1 MRYIRV
7 IRTIL
12 FILPILFASCS
23 EDLKGYM
30 VNGNYLKIDKGE
42 LGFSVDEIRKSISIE
57 SKGTWNI
64 ISSPEWLDISPTSGD
79 GTTTVSLNVIDYPQS
94 DATVSGIISLQLND
108 LTSKI
113 QVSRAPY
120 KFLVPTTELSFGA
133 QDESRKE
140 VFVRSNTDWTI
151 IKNKSWCHVSDQ
163 SSNGD
168 KTVYVSC
175 DKNNTNE
182 VRRDTLQIRT
192 KLDTILVP
200 VYQSISDYY
209 INPSTPTLVYEI
221 EGGSQSFTVDSNT
234 DWTQKLLHGGLGSI
248 VRNGNM
254 LTLTVNKNTSAEE
267 RFDTIYIYATN
278 SEIKAEM
285 KDSALVYI
293 RQKGLDPVLEIY
305 PDSIPFG
312 NKAGTGSFSIESNL
326 NWEVTCKCD
335 EGDWCHITSSKTGTG
350 NGTITL
356 SVDQNP
362 LGAKARDAVVTITT
376 SAMTKI
382 VKIHQAAGEEPIIR
396 IIPETIESTGLRYGN
411 IGGTQSFQ
419 VQSNIEWSVKSGDVS
434 WCHIETPDGT
444 GIGTKDINV
453 AVDVNPAESKK
464 RECVITIS
472 SSLGKKEITVYQDPG
487 DKGYVRVVKD
497 GTETNKLSAK
507 PQGETLTFDIESNL
521 SNWTVSSNKDWCVV
535 KTPSGSFN
543 GTIELTVGLNSGS
556 EARDATITIK
566 SKVSDVIVTVHQEP
580 KAVPGG
586 GDNPDPSYS
595 RKR

>member
-23 EDLKGYM
+23 EDLEGYM
-30 VNGNYLKIDKGE
+30 VNGNYLKIDMGE

-79 GTTTVSLNVIDYPQS
+79 GTTTVSINVIDYPQS

-120 KFLVPTTELSFGA
+120 IFLVPTTELSFGA

-151 IKNKSWCHVSDQ
+151 IKNKSWCHV

-248 VRNGNM
+248 VRNENM

-293 RQKGLDPVLEIY
+293 RQKGLNPVLEIT
-305 PDSIPFG
+305 PDSLSTKPLQFG
-312 NKAGTGSFSIESNL
+312 SNSSAGSFSIESNL
-326 NWEVTCKCD
+326 NWTITCDK
-335 EGDWCHITSSKTGTG
+335 EEWCHITSSKSGTG
-350 NGTITL
+350 NGTVNI

-362 LGAKARDAVVTITT
+362 LGAAARDAVVTITT
-376 SAMTKI
+376 SALTKI
-382 VKIHQAAGEEPIIR
+382 VKIHQAAGETPVLNV
-396 IIPETIESTGLRYGN
+396 IPSTLGTLEYENGES
-411 IGGTQSFQ
+411 TQSFTI
-419 VQSNIEWSVKSGDVS
+419 QSNIEWSVTCSDES
-434 WCHIETPDGT
+434 WCHIVSPTSAVT
-444 GIGTKDINV
+444 GNREVKV
-453 AVDVNPAESKK
+453 KVDVNPAEAPERTCSLIIK
-464 RECVITIS
+464 S
-472 SSLGKKEITVYQDPG
+472 SWFDNKTITVHQKKG
-487 DKGYVRVVKD
+487 DAGYVRVSNS
-497 GTETNKLSAK
+497 TLSAK
-507 PQGETLTFDIESNL
+507 PQGEILTFNIESNL

-543 GTIELTVGLNSGS
+543 GKVELSVGQNSSS
-556 EARDATITIK
+556 EALDATITIK